1 MKTGLIYKIEVNKND
16 IYIGSTTQKLCARQN
31 SHNICLKDINKNHR
45 KLYKSC
51 IENNINYIKCVWVAD
66 IKYDSIAE
74 LRMIEEQYRK
84 DLNGNLNSRRCYITD
99 TERKQTLEY
108 ITKWNKKNRENQKD
122 DMIKVSKLLEKM
134 F

>member
-1 MKTGLIYKIEVNKND
+1 M
-16 IYIGSTTQKLCARQN
+16 
-31 SHNICLKDINKNHR
+31 KDINKNHR

-66 IKYDSIAE
+66 ILYNSTAE

-99 TERKQTLEY
+99 TERKQPLEY
-108 ITKWNKKNRENQKD
+108 MTKWNKKNSENKKD

-134 F
+134 C